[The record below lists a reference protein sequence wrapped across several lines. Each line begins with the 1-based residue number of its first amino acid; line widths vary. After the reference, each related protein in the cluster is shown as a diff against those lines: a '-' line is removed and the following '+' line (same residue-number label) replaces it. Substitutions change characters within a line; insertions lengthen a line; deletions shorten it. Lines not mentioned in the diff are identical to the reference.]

1 MEIKGR
7 IIQVLPLQSGIG
19 QVSGKEWKKQEY
31 ILETQE
37 QYPRKVCFQVSGNR
51 IEQYPVSVGDE
62 VVVSFDLESREAKGR
77 WYTDV
82 RAWKIERVQ
91 SAGSGRKPGTASPVD
106 FAASRAGRRSS
117 FLRIKV

>member
-7 IIQVLPLQSGIG
+7 IIHVMPLQSGIG

-31 ILETQE
+31 VLETQE

-62 VVVSFDLESREAKGR
+62 VVVSSIWKA
-77 WYTDV
+77 V
-82 RAWKIERVQ
+82 RQKVV
-91 SAGSGRKPGTASPVD
+91 GTPMCV
-106 FAASRAGRRSS
+106 RG
-117 FLRIKV
+117 K

>member
-77 WYTDV
+77 WYTVV

-91 SAGSGRKPGTASPVD
+91 SAAPAGSPVPPPPVD
-106 FAASRAGRRSS
+106 FAPAEPADDLP
-117 FLRIKV
+117 F

>member
-7 IIQVLPLQSGIG
+7 IIHVMPLQSGIG

-31 ILETQE
+31 VLETQE

-82 RAWKIERVQ
+82 RASKIEKVQ
-91 SAGSGRKPGTASPVD
+91 ASAPAHGEGSVPPPPADLEPNAQTDDLP
-106 FAASRAGRRSS
+106 F
-117 FLRIKV
+117 

>member
-7 IIQVLPLQSGIG
+7 IIHVMPLQSGIG

-31 ILETQE
+31 VLETQE

-62 VVVSFDLESREAKGR
+62 VVVSFDLESREVKGR

-82 RAWKIERVQ
+82 RAWKIEKVQ
-91 SAGSGRKPGTASPVD
+91 ASAPAHGEGFCSSAPCR
-106 FAASRAGRRSS
+106 FRAQCSDR
-117 FLRIKV
+117 

>member
-82 RAWKIERVQ
+82 RAWKVERVQ
-91 SAGSGRKPGTASPVD
+91 PAVPASSGSPVPPPPVD
-106 FAASRAGRRSS
+106 FAPAEPTDDLP
-117 FLRIKV
+117 F